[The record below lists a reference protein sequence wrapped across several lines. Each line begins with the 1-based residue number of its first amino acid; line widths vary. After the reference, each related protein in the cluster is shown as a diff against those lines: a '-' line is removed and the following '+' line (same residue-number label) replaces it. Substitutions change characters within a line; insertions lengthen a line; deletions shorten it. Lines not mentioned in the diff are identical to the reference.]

1 MTDGGDGTFNVKHTK
16 QWYEKQ
22 KKNNSKKGKP
32 ISEEHKRK
40 ISLNHKSK
48 NKDSSSGNKPIDV
61 FDKHWNFIKSYDS
74 ILEASKDLKI
84 GRWIIDK
91 FLAGTTKKPYKY
103 RFKYKDITE

>member
-1 MTDGGDGTFNVKHTK
+1 MVN
-16 QWYEKQ
+16 
-22 KKNNSKKGKP
+22 
-32 ISEEHKRK
+32 
-40 ISLNHKSK
+40 
-48 NKDSSSGNKPIDV
+48 
-61 FDKHWNFIKSYDS
+61 S